1 MRAMTESKPMSGNI
15 IIRPG
20 IAGDVAALT
29 EIYNYFVVNT
39 HFTFDVEPWSAE
51 VRLGDWF
58 SQFDEH
64 GRYRLMVALDECEGE
79 IMGYA
84 SSGRFK
90 KKRAYETSVEATVY
104 LKPGVQGRGIG
115 RLLYES
121 LFAELK
127 SEDVHRAYAGVAQ
140 PNEVSLRFHQRMGF
154 HEVGTYR
161 EVGRKFGK
169 YWDVTWLERAIG
181 S

>member
-1 MRAMTESKPMSGNI
+1 MNESKPTGENI
-15 IIRPG
+15 IIRRG
-20 IAGDVAALT
+20 FERDVAALT
-29 EIYNYFVVNT
+29 EIYNYYVVNT
-39 HFTFDVEPWSAE
+39 HFTFDVEPWSVE
-51 VRLGDWF
+51 VRLRDWF
-58 SQFDEH
+58 SLFGER
-64 GRYRLMVALDECEGE
+64 GRYRLLVAASGRGE
-79 IMGYA
+79 TEKIIGYA

-104 LKPGVQGRGIG
+104 LKSGVKGRGIG

-154 HEVGTYR
+154 REVGTYR

-169 YWDVTWLERAIG
+169 YWDVTWLERPIG